1 MFGLEYSRVQVLV
14 QLVGR
19 QRYVDV
25 PHRKNRP
32 GVTIQPEEGNGNPLQ
47 DSCLEKS
54 HRQRSLGG

>member
-25 PHRKNRP
+25 PHRKNRLS
-32 GVTIQPEEGNGNPLQ
+32 VII
-47 DSCLEKS
+47 
-54 HRQRSLGG
+54 